1 MIVIVILCSLM
12 LIGLVLLQKSKG
24 GGLGTTFG
32 GGGDGSMF
40 GSRTGNVLTR
50 ATVVLGVAFLLT
62 TLILNTMFSY
72 KKGELSSV
80 DKELMKGIITETRA
94 ATAAK
99 PGKIPAVPAP
109 ADEMPST
116 LGGTVAPEESGTI
129 AVPSEAVETPVAVPT
144 DAPAGS

>member
-1 MIVIVILCSLM
+1 
-12 LIGLVLLQKSKG
+12 
-24 GGLGTTFG
+24 
-32 GGGDGSMF
+32 
-40 GSRTGNVLTR
+40 
-50 ATVVLGVAFLLT
+50 VAFLLT